1 MTHATLSLPDSCE
14 FQRASGGLSAERS
27 PGPGPGSRL
36 PAVLEKELK
45 LSRQLRAYIVQLA
58 ADDGLFE
65 HRYDGRGVISGHVG
79 VHAFPFADAPEE
91 LFEREF
97 LGILA
102 RPVEWLLELLGKLGG
117 EIPFLG
123 Y

>member
-14 FQRASGGLSAERS
+14 FKSLGWVIRGERS
-27 PGPGPGSRL
+27 PAPGPGSRL
-36 PAVLEKELK
+36 SAVLEKELK

-123 Y
+123 

>member
-14 FQRASGGLSAERS
+14 FKSLGWVIRGERS
-27 PGPGPGSRL
+27 PAPGPGSRL

-123 Y
+123 

>member
-1 MTHATLSLPDSCE
+1 MVASFKESQVGYP
-14 FQRASGGLSAERS
+14 RAEIARARTWLKT
-27 PGPGPGSRL
+27 
-36 PAVLEKELK
+36 AVLEKELK

-58 ADDGLFE
+58 AGDGLFE
-65 HRYDGRGVISGHVG
+65 HRHDSRGVSSGHVG
-79 VHAFPFADAPEE
+79 VYAFPFADAPEE